1 MTISGKAL
9 AWAPIMLLVGACSA
23 GIGPAK
29 APEGETDLSC
39 AASIFAATNLLDGDG
54 IPAEEMKLGNY
65 VAVMTKYGT
74 AYAKSEGI
82 GANEVLAK
90 IKIEAYRITG
100 TIGGGSG
107 RVPNSEIVASAKKCA
122 GA

>member
-1 MTISGKAL
+1 MTISGRAL
-9 AWAPIMLLVGACSA
+9 AWAPMLLLVGACSA
-23 GIGPAK
+23 SMGPAK

-39 AASIFAATNLLDGDG
+39 AASIFAATNLLDSDG
-54 IPAEEMKLGNY
+54 IPSEEIKLGNY

-82 GANEVLAK
+82 GAGEVLPR
-90 IKIEAYRITG
+90 IKIEAYRMTG

-107 RVPNSEIVASAKKCA
+107 QVSKSEIVSRAKKCA
-122 GA
+122 GV

>member
-1 MTISGKAL
+1 MTISCRTL
-9 AWAPIMLLVGACSA
+9 AWSPMLLLISACSA
-23 GIGPAK
+23 GLGPAK

-39 AASIFAATNLLDGDG
+39 AASIFAATNLLDDDG

-82 GANEVLAK
+82 GADEVFPK
-90 IKIEAYRITG
+90 IKIEAYRMTG
-100 TIGGGSG
+100 TTGGGSG
-107 RVPNSEIVASAKKCA
+107 QVSNSEILASAKKCA
-122 GA
+122 GV

>member
-9 AWAPIMLLVGACSA
+9 AWAPMLLLLGACSA
-23 GIGPAK
+23 ATGPAT

-54 IPAEEMKLGNY
+54 LSAEELKFADY
-65 VAVMTKYGT
+65 IAVMTKYET

-82 GANEVLAK
+82 GAEEVLP
-90 IKIEAYRITG
+90 KIESRRTA
-100 TIGGGSG
+100 
-107 RVPNSEIVASAKKCA
+107 
-122 GA
+122 